1 MRAIAHLL
9 HALFLLTLLVG
20 SAQAAGTTGWT
31 LAADQTI
38 VGDLALGDGTLDL
51 NGKTLVVQGNLIQ
64 SGGLVQVNGG
74 TLNVLGDYRL
84 QSSCGT
90 TTPAR
95 YCTSTGAL
103 EMTRTTD
110 KVFVQRN
117 FVTESLSDDNK
128 FTAGVLEIQG
138 NFTQYAPDATSRLNF
153 SAAGTHTTLFS
164 GSGEQSVFFTSHG
177 ANEAHFANLVLRNS
191 SSVGINFLSPVFAT
205 VGFVANN
212 SRFVLSNP
220 AQSSLPGY
228 SATASGPVLSIAGP
242 VLVGNGGQANFSAAT
257 TTVGGTATT
266 VRPSWSVAPAEA
278 ASISADGLLTANRV
292 ASDTRVTLS
301 ASYILNGATL
311 TASKI
316 VTITTATLAGNAL
329 SFLNLIGPAVMQSGA
344 RLGLMANAIYQDGS
358 TRTVTPVWSSSNPA
372 AALVDTAGI
381 IFAGAVASE
390 TEATITARYTEN
402 GATANATLKVKI
414 QPSRAKLTGL
424 EIAGPEKMQANGRAQ
439 FTVVATYDDDS
450 RRPILPRSWRVS
462 NPTLAT
468 MDSRGFLTVGMV
480 TGETPLT
487 LTATHEENGVSVSQ
501 PYELTIRATPAALA
515 RLTIAGGRGTL
526 TAGETLQLRAES
538 RHVDGSRRAVTAN
551 WSVSDSAASIT
562 AAGALTAGTVTR
574 DTPILVTAT
583 YTENGVTARAEFR
596 ALILAGA
603 AGPPL
608 LAEVEATGERSA
620 YSLTLWFNTNA
631 QAADTRA
638 ARASRAAS
646 YRLYVGALVPQGQLV
661 GAPTFFILNR
671 ANAWQPL
678 AWPLAEYLS
687 GVEADTWQA
696 IELLDSLD
704 ATMISG
710 TQVFIGYGEND
721 AEMME
726 AGRYRLVYQVP

>member
-9 HALFLLTLLVG
+9 HTLFLLTLLIG
-20 SAQAAGTTGWT
+20 HAQAAGTTGWV

-38 VGDLALGDGTLDL
+38 VGDLALSGGTLDL

-64 SGGLVQVNGG
+64 SGGLVRPNGG

-103 EMTRTTD
+103 EMTRTAD

-117 FVTESLSDDNK
+117 FVTESLSGDNK

-153 SAAGTHTTLFS
+153 SAAGTHATLFS

-191 SSVGINFLSPVFAT
+191 SSAGISFLSPVFAT

-242 VLVGNGGQANFSAAT
+242 VLVGNGGRANFSAAS

-266 VRPSWSVAPAEA
+266 VRPSWSVSPAEA

-301 ASYILNGATL
+301 ASYVLNGATL

-316 VTITTATLAGNAL
+316 VTVTTATLSGNAL

-372 AALVDTAGI
+372 AALVDNAGI

-402 GATANATLKVKI
+402 GATASATLKVKI
-414 QPSRAKLTGL
+414 QPSRAKLSSL
-424 EIAGPEKMQANGRAQ
+424 EIAGPENMQANGRAQ

-450 RRPILPRSWRVS
+450 RRPILPRVWSVS
-462 NPTLAT
+462 KPALAT
-468 MDSRGFLTVGMV
+468 MDSRGFLMVGMV
-480 TGETPLT
+480 TGETPLI

-501 PYELTIRATPAALA
+501 THEVTIRATPAALKQ
-515 RLTIAGGRGTL
+515 LTIAGGRGTL

-551 WSVSDSAASIT
+551 WSVSDPAAASIT

-574 DTPILVTAT
+574 DTPMLVTAT

-638 ARASRAAS
+638 TRAAAA

-661 GAPTFFILNR
+661 GTPTFFILNR
-671 ANAWQPL
+671 AGAWQPL
-678 AWPLAEYLS
+678 AWPLAEFLS

-710 TQVFIGYGEND
+710 TQVFIGYGEDD
-721 AEMME
+721 AEMMR